1 MSDPLSH
8 ARSFGQVA
16 AAYDRGRPSYPRDV
30 AAWMCGGRERGGLT
44 VLEVGAGTGKL
55 TEQLVALGHVVHATD
70 PDEQM
75 VAVLRERLPQ
85 VRTSVAGAEEL
96 PAADRGYDVVV
107 SAQSFHW
114 FDHDRAL
121 PELARVL
128 KPGGHLALVWH
139 QRDVRIPWVR
149 KLSRILGP
157 EHPLEELTRPL
168 ADSDLF
174 EDAEEQA
181 FKHWQVLDRETI
193 LDYVASLSTVA
204 VLGEAERE
212 SVLADVLALYDDYGR
227 GMDGMQLPHVTS
239 CFRAQVRPQAAP
251 PAPVRPL
258 AETRAADRRR
268 RPARPAVDG
277 HHGEHAAHRGRDLQG
292 SPVRSR
298 RRRQRDAADRLPV
311 SGA

>member
-1 MSDPLSH
+1 MSDPLPH

-30 AAWMCGGRERGGLT
+30 AAWMCGGPERGGLT

-174 EDAEEQA
+174 ADAEEQA

-251 PAPVRPL
+251 PAPARQL
-258 AETRAADRRR
+258 AEAGGTGDDVPPDPPWTVTTGSMPRIEDEIFKAPRSAVADDDNAMLLIDFR
-268 RPARPAVDG
+268 
-277 HHGEHAAHRGRDLQG
+277 
-292 SPVRSR
+292 
-298 RRRQRDAADRLPV
+298 
-311 SGA
+311 